1 MFINNHFLTCKLLFC
16 IIHRVDFKKFVK
28 KNIVHNYCL
37 KIYIILALALIITL
51 LYRIRLDF
59 DFIKNEFKSYELS
72 MSRKVILLGY

>member
-51 LYRIRLDF
+51 LYRMRLDF
-59 DFIKNEFKSYELS
+59 DFENEFKNSELS

>member
-28 KNIVHNYCL
+28 KNIVHNYCS
-37 KIYIILALALIITL
+37 KIIITL
-51 LYRIRLDF
+51 FYRMRLDF
-59 DFIKNEFKSYELS
+59 DFIKNEFKNSELS